1 MHENKERLEPTHT
14 LDDRCAIG
22 KCVHTRRPT
31 QSLYFHCRQ
40 TTEGK
45 VASGAKAAV
54 TQQSRECFCVK
65 KKMEPL
71 CYWIKLISN
80 SSSLSHSVPLPN
92 RPPPSLPRSPSILPA
107 LSSLFFPPPLTC
119 IALSTSRSPSPL
131 QASEKEKESPVELT
145 ERCFREL
152 LGRAAYGN
160 IKNAVTP
167 VLMWVRQPCQLSY
180 ARDQSSFL
188 WCVVDVLTKPEGGMH
203 FNATLQHFYLCT
215 DWPVGARQGQ
225 CKVI

>member
-1 MHENKERLEPTHT
+1 MRTKKDWSPHTHLHT
-14 LDDRCAIG
+14 YTDLAEHSRNSDDRCTIG

-31 QSLYFHCRQ
+31 QSLNFHCRQ

-54 TQQSRECFCVK
+54 TQQSRVFLCK
-65 KKMEPL
+65 KENGAFVEML
-71 CYWIKLISN
+71 VLLNQIDFKLLF
-80 SSSLSHSVPLPN
+80 SLSLC
-92 RPPPSLPRSPSILPA
+92 PPPKSPTPSPFLA
-107 LSSLFFPPPLTC
+107 LFLSSLLPPPLTC

-167 VLMWVRQPCQLSY
+167 VLM
-180 ARDQSSFL
+180 
-188 WCVVDVLTKPEGGMH
+188 
-203 FNATLQHFYLCT
+203 
-215 DWPVGARQGQ
+215 
-225 CKVI
+225 

>member
-71 CYWIKLISN
+71 CY
-80 SSSLSHSVPLPN
+80 
-92 RPPPSLPRSPSILPA
+92 
-107 LSSLFFPPPLTC
+107 
-119 IALSTSRSPSPL
+119 
-131 QASEKEKESPVELT
+131 
-145 ERCFREL
+145 
-152 LGRAAYGN
+152 
-160 IKNAVTP
+160 
-167 VLMWVRQPCQLSY
+167 
-180 ARDQSSFL
+180 
-188 WCVVDVLTKPEGGMH
+188 
-203 FNATLQHFYLCT
+203 
-215 DWPVGARQGQ
+215 
-225 CKVI
+225 